1 MMGKKRRDFSTIN
14 TPKALIPSA
23 ASIAPP
29 PPPFL
34 SPLVERRLRGAPSS
48 SSPQNPPPPS
58 SSGCAAALDSGGIQG
73 EEGSPRVALSLS
85 LSLSRG
91 REMKYVLVTG
101 GVVSGLGK
109 GVTASSIGVVL
120 KSCGLR
126 ITSIKIGTCP
136 AGNPPPPPPEIR
148 VILRGRGGGGLRG
161 RSGRAGAE
169 DLGFRAIRAGVRG
182 VGGE

>member
-1 MMGKKRRDFSTIN
+1 MMGKKKKKRFFHYKYSQ
-14 TPKALIPSA
+14 
-23 ASIAPP
+23 
-29 PPPFL
+29 
-34 SPLVERRLRGAPSS
+34 SPHPLCRLHC
-48 SSPQNPPPPS
+48 PPS
-58 SSGCAAALDSGGIQG
+58 SSLPLSPCREAAARRALLLLPPKPSSSLLLGLRGGARLRRDSGGRRFAARG
-73 EEGSPRVALSLS
+73 SLS

-136 AGNPPPPPPEIR
+136 AGNPPPPPPPPR
-148 VILRGRGGGGLRG
+148 FG
-161 RSGRAGAE
+161 
-169 DLGFRAIRAGVRG
+169 
-182 VGGE
+182 